1 MGLAGSDGAQV
12 MKDLCAQNVTDRT
25 DLHSEIKMIFQMRD
39 VSKNE
44 RTGTSRSFR
53 RLVK

>member
-12 MKDLCAQNVTDRT
+12 ILCAQNSTDRT

-39 VSKNE
+39 VLKNE
-44 RTGTSRSFR
+44 CIGTSRSFR
-53 RLVK
+53 RLVN